1 MAHCVFFA
9 VRSVVMGEIQESKYD
24 MKWLCSVGVAMSLAL
39 QPALAEELI
48 GNHPL
53 TPEARDAFVTELL
66 KKMTVDE
73 KIGQLRLIS
82 VGPDNP
88 KEAIRE
94 MIKKS
99 QVGAIFNTVTRPD
112 IREMQDQ
119 AMQLSRLKIPLFFAY
134 DVIHGQRTVFPIS
147 LGLASSFNLDA
158 VRTVGRISAWEA
170 ADDGLNMTWAPM
182 VDVSRDPRWGRVSE
196 GFGEDTFLTSEMG
209 RTMVEAMQGK
219 SPADRYSVMTSVKH
233 FAAYGAVEGG
243 KEYNTVDMSPQR
255 LFNDYMPPYKAAL
268 DAGSGGVMVALNSL
282 NGTPASSDSWLLKD
296 LLRDQWHFKG
306 ITISDHGAIKELIK
320 HGTAADPE
328 DAVRVA
334 LKSGINMSMSDEYYS
349 KYLPGL
355 LKSGKVTMAEL
366 DDATRHVLNVKYDM
380 GLFNDPYS
388 HLGPKESDPKDTNAE
403 SRLHRKEAREVARE
417 SMVLLKNRL
426 ETLPLKKTDTVA
438 VVGPLADSKR
448 DSMGSWSAA
457 GVADQSVTVL
467 TGIRNALADKGE
479 VLYAKGANITNDKD
493 IVNFLNLYEPAVVVD
508 PRSPKEMI
516 DEAVAAAKKS
526 DVVVAVVGE
535 AQGMAHEASSRTDIT
550 IPQSQR
556 DLIAALKA
564 TGKPLVLVLMNG
576 RPLALVKEDQQA
588 DAILETWFAGTEG
601 GNAIADILFGD
612 YNPSGKLP
620 MSFPRSVGQIPVY
633 YSHLNTGRPYNA
645 DKPNKYTSRYFDEAN
660 GPLYPFGYGLSYTT
674 FKVSDVKMSAPSMTS
689 TGKLTASVEVT
700 NTGKRAGETVI
711 QMYLQ
716 DVTASMSRP
725 VKQLRGFDKVNLQP
739 GETKTVS
746 FPIDVNAL
754 KFWNQQMKY
763 AAEPGKFNV
772 FIGVDSARVNQGE
785 FELR

>member
-1 MAHCVFFA
+1 
-9 VRSVVMGEIQESKYD
+9 
-24 MKWLCSVGVAMSLAL
+24 MKWLCSVGVAVSLAL
-39 QPALAEELI
+39 QPALASSLF

-53 TPEARDAFVTELL
+53 TPDARDAFVTDLL
-66 KKMTVDE
+66 KQMTVDE

-94 MIKKS
+94 MIKDG
-99 QVGAIFNTVTRPD
+99 QVGAIFNTVTRQD
-112 IREMQDQ
+112 IRKMQDQ
-119 AMQLSRLKIPLFFAY
+119 VMELSRLKIPLFFAY
-134 DVIHGQRTVFPIS
+134 DVLHGQRTVFPIS

-158 VRTVGRISAWEA
+158 VRTVGRISAYEA

-182 VDVSRDPRWGRVSE
+182 VDVSRDPRWGRASE
-196 GFGEDTFLTSEMG
+196 GFGEDTYLTATMG
-209 RTMVEAMQGK
+209 KTMVEAMQGK

-255 LFNDYMPPYKAAL
+255 LFNDYMPPYKAGL
-268 DAGSGGVMVALNSL
+268 DAGSGAVMVGLNSL
-282 NGTPASSDSWLLKD
+282 NGTPATSDAWLLKD
-296 LLRDQWHFKG
+296 VLRDDWGFKG
-306 ITISDHGAIKELIK
+306 ITVSDHGAIKELIK
-320 HGTAADPE
+320 HGTASDPE

-334 LKSGINMSMSDEYYS
+334 IKSGINMSMSDEYYS

-355 LKSGKVTMAEL
+355 IKSGKVTMAEL
-366 DDATRHVLNVKYDM
+366 DDAARHVLNVKYDM

-388 HLGPKESDPKDTNAE
+388 HLGAKESDPQDTNAE
-403 SRLHRKEAREVARE
+403 SRLHRKEARDVARE
-417 SMVLLKNRL
+417 SLVLLKNRL
-426 ETLPLKKTDTVA
+426 ETLPLKKSGTVA
-438 VVGPLADSKR
+438 VIGPLADSKR
-448 DSMGSWSAA
+448 DVMGSWSAA

-467 TGIRNALADKGE
+467 TGIKNALGEKGK
-479 VLYAKGANITNDKD
+479 VVYAKGANITNDKG
-493 IVNFLNLYEPAVVVD
+493 IVDFLNLYEEAVKVD
-508 PRSPKEMI
+508 PRSPQAMI
-516 DEAVAAAKKS
+516 DEAVNVAKQS

-556 DLIAALKA
+556 DLITALKA
-564 TGKPLVLVLMNG
+564 TGKPLVLV
-576 RPLALVKEDQQA
+576 
-588 DAILETWFAGTEG
+588 
-601 GNAIADILFGD
+601 LFGD

-674 FKVSDVKMSAPSMTS
+674 FTVSDVKLSSPTMKRDGTV
-689 TGKLTASVEVT
+689 TASVQVT
-700 NTGKRAGETVI
+700 NTGKREGATVI

-725 VKQLRGFDKVNLQP
+725 VKQLKGFEKVNLKP
-739 GETKTVS
+739 GETQTVS
-746 FPIDVNAL
+746 FPIDIEAL
-754 KFWNQQMKY
+754 KYWNQRMKY
-763 AAEPGKFNV
+763 DAEPGKFNV
-772 FIGVDSARVNQGE
+772 FIGVDSARVKQGE
-785 FELR
+785 FELL

>member
-1 MAHCVFFA
+1 
-9 VRSVVMGEIQESKYD
+9 
-24 MKWLCSVGVAMSLAL
+24 MKWLCSVGVAVSLAM
-39 QPALAEELI
+39 QPALAENLF

-53 TPEARDAFVTELL
+53 TPEARDAFVTDLL

-94 MIKKS
+94 MIKDG
-99 QVGAIFNTVTRPD
+99 QVGAIFNTVTRQD
-112 IREMQDQ
+112 IRQMQDQ
-119 AMQLSRLKIPLFFAY
+119 VMALSRLKIPLFFAY
-134 DVIHGQRTVFPIS
+134 DVVHGQRTVFPIS

-158 VRTVGRISAWEA
+158 VRTVGRVSAYEA

-182 VDVSRDPRWGRVSE
+182 VDVSRDPRWGRASE
-196 GFGEDTFLTSEMG
+196 GFGEDTYLTSIMG
-209 RTMVEAMQGK
+209 ETMVKAMQGK

-243 KEYNTVDMSPQR
+243 KEYNTVDMSSQR
-255 LFNDYMPPYKAAL
+255 LFNDYMPPYKAGL
-268 DAGSGGVMVALNSL
+268 DAGSGAVMVALNSL
-282 NGTPASSDSWLLKD
+282 NGTPATSDSWLLKD
-296 LLRDQWHFKG
+296 VLRDEWGFKG
-306 ITISDHGAIKELIK
+306 ITVSDHGAIKELIK

-334 LKSGINMSMSDEYYS
+334 LKAGVDMSMADEYYS

-355 LKSGKVTMAEL
+355 IKSGKVTMAEL

-388 HLGPKESDPKDTNAE
+388 HLGPKESDPVDTNAE

-417 SMVLLKNRL
+417 SVVLLKNRL
-426 ETLPLKKTDTVA
+426 ETLPLKKSGTIA
-438 VVGPLADSKR
+438 VVGPLADSQR
-448 DSMGSWSAA
+448 DVMGSWSAA
-457 GVADQSVTVL
+457 GVANQSVTVL
-467 TGIRNALADKGE
+467 AGIQNAVGDGAKILYAKGAKI
-479 VLYAKGANITNDKD
+479 LYAKGANITNDKG
-493 IVNFLNLYEPAVVVD
+493 IVDFLNLYEEAVKID
-508 PRSPKEMI
+508 PRSPQAMI
-516 DEAVAAAKKS
+516 DEAVQAAKQA

-535 AQGMAHEASSRTDIT
+535 SQGMAHEASSRTDIT

-556 DLIAALKA
+556 DLITALKA

-601 GNAIADILFGD
+601 GNTIADVLFGD

-620 MSFPRSVGQIPVY
+620 ISFPRSVGQIPVY
-633 YSHLNTGRPYNA
+633 YSHLNTGRPYNPE
-645 DKPNKYTSRYFDEAN
+645 KPNKYTSRYFDEAN

-674 FKVSDVKMSAPSMTS
+674 FTVSDVTLSSPTMQRD
-689 TGKLTASVEVT
+689 GKVTASVEVT
-700 NTGKRAGETVI
+700 NTGKREGATVI

-725 VKQLRGFDKVNLQP
+725 VKQLKGFEKITLKP
-739 GETKTVS
+739 GESKTVS
-746 FPIDVNAL
+746 FPIDIEAL

-763 AAEPGKFNV
+763 DAEPGKFNV
-772 FIGVDSARVNQGE
+772 FIGVDSARVKQGS
-785 FELR
+785 FELL